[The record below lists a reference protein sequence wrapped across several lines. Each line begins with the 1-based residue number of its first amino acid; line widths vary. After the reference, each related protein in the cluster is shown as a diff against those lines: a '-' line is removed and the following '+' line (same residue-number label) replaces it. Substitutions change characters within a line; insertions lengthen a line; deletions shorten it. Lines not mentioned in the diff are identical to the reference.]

1 MDAPLASVAADAP
14 AVTHSPRDTRNNF
27 DLIRLAAAA
36 QVAVTHSAEH
46 LGIHSPLIEALK
58 FFPGVPIF
66 FLISGFLIYQSFVNA
81 RVDRYR
87 SYATNRVLRLY
98 PALFLCFAV
107 SVLSVWA
114 TGYFDRAFDAR
125 QMAVWAVTT
134 LTAFQFYS
142 PPFLRDYGVG
152 AINGSLWTI
161 AVELQFYVLTPLLY
175 WARHQRKSL
184 LIAGFVLLVAANA
197 VNSLLHGSESLLV
210 KLFGVSFLPWFYM
223 FVIGAFLSA
232 NAPLRE
238 RVLAVNGWLYF
249 VAFLLVYA
257 LSWRFGLGTGNSINF
272 VAYLLLGCV
281 VLKAAYAR
289 RDLADRLLKRNDI
302 SYGVYIYH
310 MPVVNFLLV
319 MGLAGTPAGFAL
331 ALALTFAIAALSW
344 FVIEKPALRLKKIAL
359 RRV

>member
-1 MDAPLASVAADAP
+1 MDAPLSTGPAEADA
-14 AVTHSPRDTRNNF
+14 AAHSPRDARNNF
-27 DLIRLAAAA
+27 DLIRLLAAA
-36 QVAVTHSAEH
+36 QVAVTHSAGH

-87 SYATNRVLRLY
+87 SFFTNRVLRLY
-98 PALFLCFAV
+98 PALFLCFAL

-125 QMAVWAVTT
+125 QMAAWAATA
-134 LTAFQFYS
+134 LTAFQFYN
-142 PPFLRDYGVG
+142 PPILRGYGVG

-161 AVELQFYVLTPLLY
+161 SVELQFYLLTPLLY
-175 WARHQRKSL
+175 WARNQRRSL
-184 LIAGFVLLVAANA
+184 LIAGFVLLVAANI
-197 VNSLLHGSESLLV
+197 VNSTLHGSEAMLA
-210 KLFGVSFLPWFYM
+210 KLFGVSFAPWFYM
-223 FVIGAFLSA
+223 FVIGAFVSA

-238 RVLAVNGWLYF
+238 RVLAVNGWLYLA
-249 VAFLLVYA
+249 AFLAVYA
-257 LSWRFGLGTGNSINF
+257 LSWRFGLGTGNNINF
-272 VAYLLLGCV
+272 VAYLLLACV

-289 RDLADRLLKRNDI
+289 RDLADRLLRRNDI

-319 MGLAGTPAGFAL
+319 VGLAGTPAGFAL